1 MPYLVR
7 FTSYAFRLLKKTTPN
22 LQSLLI
28 KELEII
34 KQAPYQAPQLSG
46 KFSFLRSWHVYLR
59 GVPYRIVYEVK
70 EGGKEILVHVLAKRA
85 DVYKLL
91 ERLYK

>member
-1 MPYLVR
+1 MPYLIR
-7 FTSYAFRLLKKTTPN
+7 FTTYALRLLKKTPPN
-22 LQSLLI
+22 LQPLLI
-28 KELEII
+28 KELEVI
-34 KQAPYQAPQLSG
+34 KQAPYQAAQLSG

-59 GVPYRIVYEVK
+59 GVPYRIVYEVQ
-70 EGGKEILVHVLAKRA
+70 ENGKEILVHVLAKRA